1 MKVKVISLLIVVLL
15 LFAITPGIS
24 AEGADSRPVVGVA
37 WRSNQE
43 SETFVAACKAIE
55 AAGGRPVI
63 LGQVLSPDL
72 VYENNMLIGST
83 DADGALTAEAAK
95 LIRCNTWQGS
105 NVEEVMDGITAIV
118 FPGGEDISPSLFY
131 SPQPVETREGI
142 SAERDVSDFL
152 LMSWCL
158 EKDIP
163 ILAICRGMQL
173 LAVVSGA
180 DMIQDIT
187 LYMSSLGKEYGYE
200 HRYNPETPKAYRNFA
215 AHDVKV
221 TAEDSLLFRLIGTD
235 TIKAVPSWHHQ
246 AVRSVD
252 GTRLIIT
259 GETDTAGER
268 IIEAIERPDKTF
280 VLGLQYHPEIAVVR
294 ETDEASLI
302 YFTTLVNMAK
312 KIPSYAFESSFGR
325 SAVWSPDAVH
335 DGSYH

>member
-1 MKVKVISLLIVVLL
+1 
-15 LFAITPGIS
+15 
-24 AEGADSRPVVGVA
+24 
-37 WRSNQE
+37 
-43 SETFVAACKAIE
+43 
-55 AAGGRPVI
+55 
-63 LGQVLSPDL
+63 
-72 VYENNMLIGST
+72 
-83 DADGALTAEAAK
+83 
-95 LIRCNTWQGS
+95 
-105 NVEEVMDGITAIV
+105 
-118 FPGGEDISPSLFY
+118 
-131 SPQPVETREGI
+131 
-142 SAERDVSDFL
+142 
-152 LMSWCL
+152 
-158 EKDIP
+158 
-163 ILAICRGMQL
+163 MQL

-312 KIPSYAFESSFGR
+312 KNEK
-325 SAVWSPDAVH
+325 
-335 DGSYH
+335 

>member
-1 MKVKVISLLIVVLL
+1 MKTKVISLLVIFLL
-15 LFAITPGIS
+15 LFAITPVIY
-24 AEGADSRPVVGVA
+24 AEGTDLRPVVGVA

-43 SETFVAACKAIE
+43 SESFVAVCKAIE

-63 LGQVLSPDL
+63 LGQVLSADL
-72 VYENNMLIGST
+72 VYENNMLVGST
-83 DADGALTAEAAK
+83 DADGVLTAEAAK

-118 FPGGEDISPSLFY
+118 FPGGEDISPSLYY
-131 SPQPVETREGI
+131 SPQPAETREGF

-180 DMIQDIT
+180 DMIQDMT
-187 LYMSSLGKEYGYE
+187 LYMSGLGKEYGYE
-200 HRYNPETPKAYRNFA
+200 HRNEPETPGAYRDFA
-215 AHDVKV
+215 SHDVKV
-221 TAEDSLLFRLIGTD
+221 SGEDSLLFRLTGTD

-252 GTRLIIT
+252 GTRLVVT
-259 GETDTAGER
+259 GETYTAGER

-294 ETDEASLI
+294 EMDEASLV
-302 YFTTLVNMAK
+302 YFTTIVNMASK
-312 KIPSYAFESSFGR
+312 KYKNSM
-325 SAVWSPDAVH
+325 
-335 DGSYH
+335 

>member
-1 MKVKVISLLIVVLL
+1 MKTKIISLLIVVLL
-15 LFAITPGIS
+15 FIAIIPNVC
-24 AEGADSRPVVGVA
+24 ADDVDLQPAVGVA
-37 WRSNQE
+37 WRSNLE

-63 LGQVLSPDL
+63 LEQVFSADL
-72 VYENNMLIGST
+72 AYENNMLVSSK

-105 NVEEVMDGITAIV
+105 NVEEVMDGIAAIV

-142 SAERDVSDFL
+142 NAERDVSDFL

-187 LYMSSLGKEYGYE
+187 LYMSSLGKGYGYE

-268 IIEAIERPDKTF
+268 IIEVIERPDKTF

-294 ETDEASLI
+294 GTDEASLI

-312 KIPSYAFESSFGR
+312 KNEK
-325 SAVWSPDAVH
+325 
-335 DGSYH
+335 

>member
-1 MKVKVISLLIVVLL
+1 MKTKIISLLIVFLL
-15 LFAITPGIS
+15 LFAIIPNVC
-24 AEGADSRPVVGVA
+24 ADDADLRPAVGVA
-37 WRSNQE
+37 WRSNLE

-63 LGQVLSPDL
+63 LGQVFSADL
-72 VYENNMLIGST
+72 VYENNMLVGST

-118 FPGGEDISPSLFY
+118 FPGGKDISPSLFY

-142 SAERDVSDFL
+142 NAERDVSDYL

-158 EKDIP
+158 EQDVP
-163 ILAICRGMQL
+163 ILALCRGMQL

-180 DMIQDIT
+180 DMIQDLG
-187 LYMSSLGKEYGYE
+187 LYMSSFGKEYGYE
-200 HRYNPETPKAYRNFA
+200 HRNEPETPGAYRDFA
-215 AHDVKV
+215 SHDVRV
-221 TAEDSLLFRLIGTD
+221 TTEDSILFRLTGTD
-235 TIKAVPSWHHQ
+235 TIKDVPSWHHQ
-246 AVRSVD
+246 AVRSVE
-252 GTRLIIT
+252 GTRLAIT

-294 ETDEASLI
+294 EMDEASLV
-302 YFTTLVNMAK
+302 YFTTIV
-312 KIPSYAFESSFGR
+312 
-325 SAVWSPDAVH
+325 AVADK
-335 DGSYH
+335 

>member
-1 MKVKVISLLIVVLL
+1 MKIKVISLLIVVLL

-63 LGQVLSPDL
+63 LGQVLSADL

-142 SAERDVSDFL
+142 SAERDV
-152 LMSWCL
+152 
-158 EKDIP
+158 
-163 ILAICRGMQL
+163 
-173 LAVVSGA
+173 
-180 DMIQDIT
+180 
-187 LYMSSLGKEYGYE
+187 
-200 HRYNPETPKAYRNFA
+200 
-215 AHDVKV
+215 
-221 TAEDSLLFRLIGTD
+221 
-235 TIKAVPSWHHQ
+235 
-246 AVRSVD
+246 
-252 GTRLIIT
+252 
-259 GETDTAGER
+259 
-268 IIEAIERPDKTF
+268 
-280 VLGLQYHPEIAVVR
+280 
-294 ETDEASLI
+294 
-302 YFTTLVNMAK
+302 
-312 KIPSYAFESSFGR
+312 
-325 SAVWSPDAVH
+325 
-335 DGSYH
+335 